1 MFGVVIFV
9 LFSVLGGAGWYL
21 ARRTYRGFSALFPK
35 VRFWPFLVGI
45 VTLVL
50 LLVLGFARSFLP
62 FPAELKHI
70 FGIIGSYCMGIILY
84 FLLFTLVA
92 DVIFIVPRL
101 LKLSFTAH
109 RFFRGFVTVG
119 VLTLTLITCV
129 GGFINARRIDH
140 VSYEVELDGG
150 CDISDMNIVM
160 ISDLHLGAVGSE
172 ERLEKI
178 VDEINSLKP
187 DVVCIVGDF
196 FDTDFSA
203 VKDPDAA
210 VETLLKLQPTY
221 GTYACFGNHDGGESN
236 GQMVGFLERA
246 NICLLR
252 ESYTVIDERLVLI
265 GRLDGSPIGD
275 YSEGKRGK
283 LSEFFVRNDTEMPV
297 IVMDH
302 NPARIDE
309 YTTEADLILCGH
321 THKGQVFPGGI
332 LTDLMYTVDYGY
344 YRKDTQSPHVI
355 VSSGIGWWGPPMR
368 VGTNSEI
375 VSVRFSCG
383 DR

>member
-9 LFSVLGGAGWYL
+9 LFSVLGGSGWYL

-62 FPAELKHI
+62 FPAKLKHI

-172 ERLEKI
+172 GRLEKI

-236 GQMVGFLERA
+236 GQMVEFLERA

-283 LSEFFVRNDTEMPV
+283 LSEFFVRNDAEMPV

>member
-1 MFGVVIFV
+1 M
-9 LFSVLGGAGWYL
+9 
-21 ARRTYRGFSALFPK
+21 
-35 VRFWPFLVGI
+35 
-45 VTLVL
+45 
-50 LLVLGFARSFLP
+50 
-62 FPAELKHI
+62 
-70 FGIIGSYCMGIILY
+70 
-84 FLLFTLVA
+84 
-92 DVIFIVPRL
+92 
-101 LKLSFTAH
+101 
-109 RFFRGFVTVG
+109 
-119 VLTLTLITCV
+119 
-129 GGFINARRIDH
+129 
-140 VSYEVELDGG
+140 
-150 CDISDMNIVM
+150 
-160 ISDLHLGAVGSE
+160 
-172 ERLEKI
+172 
-178 VDEINSLKP
+178 
-187 DVVCIVGDF
+187 
-196 FDTDFSA
+196 
-203 VKDPDAA
+203 
-210 VETLLKLQPTY
+210 
-221 GTYACFGNHDGGESN
+221 
-236 GQMVGFLERA
+236 
-246 NICLLR
+246 LR

-283 LSEFFVRNDTEMPV
+283 LSEFFVRNDAEMPV

-383 DR
+383 N